1 MCQIYH
7 KNIGYATTEKNSIVF
22 EEKIIKNLSCFVKLF
37 RRDEKFLV
45 PTRTKKTPDYQSVIL
60 S

>member
-1 MCQIYH
+1 LVCMCQIYH

-45 PTRTKKTPDYQSVIL
+45 PTSTKKRSE
-60 S
+60 

>member
-22 EEKIIKNLSCFVKLF
+22 EEKIIKNLSCFIKLF

-45 PTRTKKTPDYQSVIL
+45 PTSTKKRSE
-60 S
+60 